1 MALPALY
8 VRKDGITDI
17 ESESLDGLD
26 EAGKNELKAKFIEL
40 RAKGWS
46 YRKLARR
53 LKVSKSTLSN
63 WSIELEEE
71 IASLKAMELEALAE
85 QFYLLKE
92 GRIRLLG
99 GILKRIQKEVL
110 SRDLSG
116 VPTDRL
122 LELLLRYQ
130 EALQEEYVEPKPLSG
145 QEMEALRDNPGT
157 DLDSKAIADEL
168 GSLLRRYKGGLLDVQ
183 EAGRELALLMAL
195 LKAREQAVM
204 EQRLERLEAVMEQ
217 RR

>member
-204 EQRLERLEAVMEQ
+204 EERLERLEAVMEQ

>member
-1 MALPALY
+1 LY

-204 EQRLERLEAVMEQ
+204 EERLERLEAVMEQ

>member
-17 ESESLDGLD
+17 EAGPLDGLD
-26 EAGKNELKAKFIEL
+26 EAGKNELKAQFIQL

-99 GILKRIQKEVL
+99 GVLKRVQKEVL
-110 SRDLSG
+110 SRDLSQ
-116 VPTDRL
+116 VSTDRL

-145 QEMEALRDNPGT
+145 QEIEALRDTPGT

-204 EQRLERLEAVMEQ
+204 EERLERLEAVMEQ

>member
-1 MALPALY
+1 VALPAVY

-204 EQRLERLEAVMEQ
+204 EERLERLEAVMEQ

>member
-1 MALPALY
+1 VALPALY

-204 EQRLERLEAVMEQ
+204 EERLERLEAVMEQ

>member
-99 GILKRIQKEVL
+99 GILKRIRKEVL

-204 EQRLERLEAVMEQ
+204 EERLERLEAVMEQ

>member
-1 MALPALY
+1 MALPAVY

-204 EQRLERLEAVMEQ
+204 EERLERLEAVMEQ

>member
-17 ESESLDGLD
+17 ESGHLDGLD
-26 EAGKNELKAKFIEL
+26 EAGKNELKAQFIEL

-204 EQRLERLEAVMEQ
+204 EERLERLEAVMEQ

>member
-1 MALPALY
+1 MALPAVY

-122 LELLLRYQ
+122 LELLLRNQ

-145 QEMEALRDNPGT
+145 QEMEASGT
-157 DLDSKAIADEL
+157 ILAQTWTARPSQMSSAVSSGDTREASWTYKRPA
-168 GSLLRRYKGGLLDVQ
+168 GS
-183 EAGRELALLMAL
+183 
-195 LKAREQAVM
+195 
-204 EQRLERLEAVMEQ
+204 
-217 RR
+217 

>member
-1 MALPALY
+1 MVIDLTNRVP
-8 VRKDGITDI
+8 T
-17 ESESLDGLD
+17 SQNQ
-26 EAGKNELKAKFIEL
+26 AGKNELKAQFIEL

-46 YRKLARR
+46 YRKLARS

-99 GILKRIQKEVL
+99 GILKRIQKEAL

-130 EALQEEYVEPKPLSG
+130 EALQKEYVEPKPLSG
-145 QEMEALRDNPGT
+145 QEMKALRDNPGT
-157 DLDSKAIADEL
+157 DLDSKAIAAEL
-168 GSLLRRYKGGLLDVQ
+168 GNLLRRYKAGLLDTG
-183 EAGRELALLMAL
+183 EAGRELALLMAV
-195 LKAREQAVM
+195 LKAQEQAVI
-204 EQRLERLEAVMEQ
+204 ERKLDRLEAVMEQ